1 MPGGLNNRLRTLAGP
16 FFVFAG
22 AMHFIAP
29 RPYRSIVPRWVPA
42 TEAVVAASGVA
53 EIAGGLGLMVPQ
65 GTARR
70 CAGRWLAATLV
81 AVFPANIEMA
91 LHAERY
97 PKVPGGRTALWA
109 RLPLQA
115 VFIAWVLGAAQEKEF
130 GA

>member
-1 MPGGLNNRLRTLAGP
+1 VPGGLNKRLRTLAGP

-22 AMHFIAP
+22 AM
-29 RPYRSIVPRWVPA
+29 R
-42 TEAVVAASGVA
+42 
-53 EIAGGLGLMVPQ
+53 
-65 GTARR
+65 
-70 CAGRWLAATLV
+70 LAATPV
-81 AVFPANIEMA
+81 AVLPADIEMA